1 MPIAPL
7 HLGEFTSVSA
17 GFAPK
22 DTSLNGDCAVLQL
35 ADFTTDGSLQSDAPR
50 VRVPLNGVPLHHL
63 LQAGDVLLAAKGA
76 RLLAACVE
84 PHWLPAA
91 AATTLLVLRPDPAVC
106 QPEFL
111 ALWLNQPATRLAL
124 QSRMSATS
132 VATLNKRDLL
142 DLPMPGHLP
151 SLEGQRRLVELNHL
165 RLEEKRL
172 ALRLTMMRE
181 AEFNLLFA
189 AQLSL

>member
-1 MPIAPL
+1 MPTAPL
-7 HLGEFTSVSA
+7 HLGEFSTVSA

-22 DTSLNGDCAVLQL
+22 DTLLSGDCAVLQL
-35 ADFTTDGSLQSDAPR
+35 ADFNTDGSLLLGAPR
-50 VRVPLNGVPLHHL
+50 VKVSLATVPSHHR

-84 PHWLPAA
+84 PKWLPAA
-91 AATTLLVLRPDPAVC
+91 AATTLLVLRPDARVC
-106 QPEFL
+106 NPNFL

-142 DLPMPGHLP
+142 DLPMPGRLP
-151 SLEGQRRLVELNHL
+151 SLAAQRRLVELNDL
-165 RLEEKRL
+165 RLEEKQL
-172 ALRLTMMRE
+172 ALRLTLARE

-189 AQLSL
+189 SQLSM